1 MAATEDSSLFAIIL
15 AGGASSRL
23 HATSPMPTVDKPL
36 LELRGKSVL
45 THVIEAAATRVTSQ
59 RIVVVGPASLP
70 TGRIATVYEQ
80 PPRSGPYMGVYTGLQ
95 YFAER
100 FGPALES
107 EAVLLLGADMPNIAQ
122 GLPYLLNQHNA
133 ARSAN
138 VVIAQAAGR
147 LQPLLSSVPRS
158 IAEHIFAKPL
168 VNTGLM
174 QVLRTTQYRV
184 VEVPAAAVSDV
195 DTYQDAI
202 DAGITF

>member
-70 TGRIATVYEQ
+70 TEQ